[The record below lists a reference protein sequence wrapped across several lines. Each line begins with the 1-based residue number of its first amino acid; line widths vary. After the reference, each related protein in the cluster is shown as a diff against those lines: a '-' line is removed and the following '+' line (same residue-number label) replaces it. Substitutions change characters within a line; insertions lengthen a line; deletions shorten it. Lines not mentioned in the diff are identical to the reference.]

1 MSNNASMPNPNNKP
15 TLVITGA
22 AGFIGSCLLAEYA
35 RKHTHHLVA
44 VDDFNIE
51 RKQDNFIHASQVE
64 FIDRSLFMDW
74 FRQHATQVEAV
85 LHIGARTNTTE
96 QDLALLDRLNLNY
109 SIQIWEICTTHQ
121 IPLVY
126 ASSAA
131 TYGNGEHGY
140 SDDHALIP
148 SLKPMNPYGQSKQDF
163 DLWALAQE
171 KTPPFWAGLKFFNVY
186 GPNEYHKGRMA
197 SVVMHTFNQIQAT
210 GTMSLFKSHRADVA
224 DGYQSR
230 DFVYVKDVVN
240 VIVFLLEQQPNSA
253 IYNLGSGEANPFFD
267 LARFTF
273 EAMGKEAQIS
283 FIDTPIDIRET
294 YQYYTCAGMSKLRE
308 SGYTKAFYTLKEGV
322 FDYVQQYLLPH
333 AYY

>member
-1 MSNNASMPNPNNKP
+1 MVNPNQKP
-15 TLVITGA
+15 ILIITGA

-35 RKHTHHLVA
+35 RKNTHHIIA
-44 VDDFNIE
+44 VDDFSIE
-51 RKQDNFIHASQVE
+51 KKQANFVPTTDAE
-64 FIDRSLFMDW
+64 FIDREVFLDW
-74 FRQHATQVEAV
+74 FSAHAAEVDAV

-96 QDLALLDRLNLNY
+96 QDLAILDHLNLQY
-109 SIQIWEICTTHQ
+109 SIRIWNLCTEHQ
-121 IPLVY
+121 IPMIY

-163 DLWALAQE
+163 DLWVLAQV

-197 SVVMHTFNQIQAT
+197 SVVMHTFNQILST
-210 GTMSLFKSHRADVA
+210 GAMSLFRSHKAGIA

-230 DFVYVKDVVN
+230 DFVYVKDVVQ
-240 VIVFLLEQQPNSA
+240 VIVFLLEQKPKSA
-253 IYNLGSGEANPFFD
+253 IYNLGSGEANPFID

-273 EAMGKEAQIS
+273 EAMGKESKIS
-283 FIDTPIDIRET
+283 FIDTPIDIRDT
-294 YQYYTCAGMSKLRE
+294 YQYYTCAGMDKLRNA
-308 SGYTKAFYTLKEGV
+308 GYTHAFHSLKEGV
-322 FDYVQQYLLPH
+322 HDYVQSYLLPQR
-333 AYY
+333 YY

>member
-22 AGFIGSCLLAEYA
+22 AGFVGSCLLAEYA

-44 VDDFNIE
+44 VDDFSIE

-64 FIDRSLFMDW
+64 FIDRSLFIDW
-74 FRQHATQVEAV
+74 FRQHATQVGAV

-96 QDLALLDRLNLNY
+96 QDLALLDRLNLSY

-131 TYGNGEHGY
+131 TYGNGEYGY

-171 KTPPFWAGLKFFNVY
+171 NTPPFWAGLKFFNVY

-197 SVVMHTFNQIQAT
+197 SVVMHTFKQIQAT

-273 EAMGKEAQIS
+273 EAMGKEPQIS

-294 YQYYTCAGMSKLRE
+294 YQYYTCASMSKLRE